1 MSEGGCDKQQ
11 QKAAL
16 KSLEEAQAF
25 LLSQARAVTERER
38 VAIADALDRVL
49 AESLVS
55 PVDVPPWNNS
65 AMDGYAVRAADLI
78 GARPRLRVTQR
89 IPAGSCGTSLEA
101 GAAARIFTGAP
112 VPPGADTVVIQ
123 EVCERQGEEIIINE
137 PPGPGANVRQA
148 GEDIRRGH
156 ELLPAGVRLAPQ
168 HLGLIAS
175 VGIAEISVFRRL
187 KVALFSSGDE
197 LVAPGGELAPGQ
209 IYNSNQF
216 TLGGLVRRLG
226 CEVIDLGRVADNLE
240 ATCEALARG
249 AEQADLVLASGGVSV
264 GEEDHVKPAVER
276 LGSLDLWKIAIRPGK
291 PLAFGHIGATPFIGA
306 PGNPVS
312 LFVTFLLFA
321 RPFILKSQGVD
332 AGVLPLPFSV
342 RAGFD
347 WPQPNQRREFARARL
362 EVNQQ
367 GERVAALYPSRSSG
381 VLSSVVWA
389 NGLVEIPEQRTI
401 SKGES
406 VNFLPFCELLS

>member
-1 MSEGGCDKQQ
+1 MSECGCDNRQQ
-11 QKAAL
+11 APAL

-25 LLSQARAVTERER
+25 LLSQARPMGELEQ
-38 VAIADALDRVL
+38 VAIADALGRVL
-49 AESLVS
+49 AEPLIS
-55 PVDVPPWNNS
+55 PVDVPPWDNS
-65 AMDGYAVRAADLI
+65 AMDGYAIRSADLS
-78 GARPRLRVTQR
+78 GKRSCLRVAQR
-89 IPAGSCGTSLEA
+89 IPAGHCGTSLEA
-101 GAAARIFTGAP
+101 GTAARIFTGAP

-123 EVCERQGEEIIINE
+123 EVCEREGDELIIGE
-137 PPGPGANVRQA
+137 PPRPGANIRRA
-148 GEDIRRGH
+148 GEDIRRGS
-156 ELLPAGVRLAPQ
+156 EIVPAGVRLAPQ

-175 VGIAEISVFRRL
+175 VGIAQIPVFRRL

-216 TLGGLVRRLG
+216 TLGGLVRLLG
-226 CEVIDLGRVADNLE
+226 CEVVDLGQVADSLE

-291 PLAFGHIGATPFIGA
+291 PLAFGRIGEAPFIGT

-312 LFVTFLLFA
+312 LFVTFLLLA
-321 RPFILKSQGVD
+321 RPFILKSQGVSE
-332 AGVLPLPFSV
+332 GLLPTPLPV

-347 WPQPNQRREFARARL
+347 CPQPGKRREFARARL
-362 EVNQQ
+362 ELDAG
-367 GERVAALYPSRSSG
+367 GESVATLFPSRSSG

-389 NGLVEIPEQRTI
+389 GGLVEIPEHRAI
-401 SKGES
+401 AKGER
-406 VNFLPFCELLS
+406 VNFLSFGELLT